1 MNKVIEVRDL
11 VRDYKVKHKGK
22 KEVNRAVNNIS
33 FDVYEGEVFGLLGPN
48 GAGKTTT
55 IKVLTTMLSP
65 TSGQINI
72 LGKDILKDANTIRSQ
87 INFMFGGERGVYGR
101 LTALEYLTYF
111 ACLYKVPR
119 HAQKARLE
127 DLLQLVELED
137 KKDHKIHTFSK
148 GMVQRIQIARSLI
161 NQPKILFLDEPTIGL
176 DPIIA
181 EKTRDIIKSLVK
193 QNISIILTTHYMK
206 EADDLCDRLGIISQ
220 GEIKAIGTPKSIKD
234 SYSFIHVYEST
245 LRISNERDFAEDGIL
260 QHVNQKHIKDD
271 YFLLRFKVDQK
282 YTYEQVRE
290 HVGLIGEV
298 ITLEQKEITLEDAY
312 INIMKVG

>member
-1 MNKVIEVRDL
+1 MNKVIEVHDL

-22 KEVNRAVNNIS
+22 REVKRAVNSIS
-33 FDVYEGEVFGLLGPN
+33 FDVHEGEIFGLLGPN

-65 TSGQINI
+65 TSGHVNI
-72 LGKDILKDANTIRSQ
+72 LGKDIQKEAHAIRSQ

-119 HAQKARLE
+119 PIQKTRLD

-137 KKDHKIHTFSK
+137 QRDHKIHTFSK
-148 GMVQRIQIARSLI
+148 GMIQRIQIARSLI
-161 NQPKILFLDEPTIGL
+161 NEPKILFLDEPTIGL

-206 EADDLCDRLGIISQ
+206 EADDLCDRLGIINQ

-234 SYSFIHVYEST
+234 SYSFVHVYEST
-245 LRISNERDFAEDGIL
+245 LRISNETEFAEDGIL
-260 QHVNQKHIKDD
+260 QHMNQKHIKDD

-290 HVGLIGEV
+290 HVGQIGEV

>member
-1 MNKVIEVRDL
+1 MKKVIEVRDL

-72 LGKDILKDANTIRSQ
+72 LGKDIQKDANTIRSQ